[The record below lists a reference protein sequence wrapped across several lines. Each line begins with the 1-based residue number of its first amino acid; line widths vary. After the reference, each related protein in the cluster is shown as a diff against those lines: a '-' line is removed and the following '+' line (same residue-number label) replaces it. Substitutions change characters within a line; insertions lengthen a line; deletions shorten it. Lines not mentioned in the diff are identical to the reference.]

1 MVQHKST
8 IKHQKDKEITAIEI
22 LREIFSVLETKR
34 KKKSV
39 PDKKITKFSEDY
51 NSTIPSPPKTYER
64 NVRDLQES
72 AWYEAIKD
80 FLTNRPSEEQEMLSL
95 LESAR
100 EILSRDGDKWN
111 KNQKAIFKILEDIN
125 EIGFE
130 RGMFRSFFEDIN
142 RVKQAMANFDF
153 SKQISTTSKRGMEIA
168 GNNFLNYIINS
179 FNLVNQELNVKH
191 KILKR
196 THLHHN
202 FTDAILNL
210 NNRPRLII
218 SIDKEDVIRFK
229 STSAEL
235 FHFSGVGERTRIY
248 AKEYIINFEALKEK
262 IEIEGIL
269 NRYSVKLKIMTHD
282 TENLCDAKANSRMV
296 FDEEGS
302 YIGLVIEVIPNIDLV
317 GHI

>member
-191 KILKR
+191 KILTEINYAVLVTIEKD
-196 THLHHN
+196 LE
-202 FTDAILNL
+202 DKKKLEKIILIDIPNEVYPAL
-210 NNRPRLII
+210 YETFVYLFKQAGIKNIQ
-218 SIDKEDVIRFK
+218 IDKEVNFEK
-229 STSAEL
+229 L
-235 FHFSGVGERTRIY
+235 FHER
-248 AKEYIINFEALKEK
+248 KK
-262 IEIEGIL
+262 
-269 NRYSVKLKIMTHD
+269 
-282 TENLCDAKANSRMV
+282 
-296 FDEEGS
+296 
-302 YIGLVIEVIPNIDLV
+302 
-317 GHI
+317 